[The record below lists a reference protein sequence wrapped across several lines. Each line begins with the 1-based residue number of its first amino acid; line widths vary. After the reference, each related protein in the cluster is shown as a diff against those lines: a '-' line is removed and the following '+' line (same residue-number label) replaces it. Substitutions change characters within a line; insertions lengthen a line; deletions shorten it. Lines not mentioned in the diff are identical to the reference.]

1 MKAWRLV
8 RNVYAKPDGEAARL
22 YGGRWNFPKTAVVYA
37 SSSLSLAILEFLT
50 HLDSD
55 LIPNNVVSL
64 SAQIPTSFPTETIST
79 ADLPANWRTMD
90 RHPTLQRLGME
101 WVQQGQTAILFVP
114 SAVVPDEHNILLNP
128 GHSEFGLITWSLPI
142 PFSFDPRLFK

>member
-8 RNVYAKPDGEAARL
+8 RNAYAKQDGEGARL

-37 SSSLSLAILEFLT
+37 SSSLSLAMLEFLT

-55 LIPNNVVSL
+55 VVSL
-64 SAQIPTSFPTETIST
+64 SAETPASLPTETISA

-90 RHPTLQRLGME
+90 RHPAPQRLGME
-101 WVQQGQTAILFVP
+101 WVQQGQTAILFVL
-114 SAVVPDEHNILLNP
+114 SAVVPDEHNIFLNP